1 MQWRLDLDGLTG
13 SYRSLTT
20 LKSDF
25 DVVILTSRTRIQL
38 GIASLYPNTL
48 MSIAFLSFPT
58 PFSKQS
64 VFTQFSSK

>member
-13 SYRSLTT
+13 NYRFLTT

-25 DVVILTSRTRIQL
+25 DVVIPTSRTRIQF
-38 GIASLYPNTL
+38 GIVSLYPNTL

-58 PFSKQS
+58 PFFKAISFYTIQ
-64 VFTQFSSK
+64 